1 MNFTRIN
8 GLLFIISLGGV
19 LVVHGQTKPEK
30 PPEMTPQMTE
40 IWYPEVPVVK
50 PGGANSAPSD
60 AIVLFNG
67 EDLSQWRGKENS
79 APKWKIENGSMIV
92 VKGTGSIWTKMNFN
106 DFQLH
111 LEWSAPAEIEGN
123 GQGRGNSGVILQD
136 RYEVQILDSYNNQT
150 YVNGQAGSIYKQYPP
165 LVNAMSK
172 PGEWNTYDIIYT
184 APRFK
189 ESGSLFSPARVTVIH
204 NGIVIQNNATIRG
217 TVKNSGLPDYQMH
230 GPAPIQLQNHNN
242 PVKFRNIW
250 LREL

>member
-1 MNFTRIN
+1 MRIKFTII
-8 GLLFIISLGGV
+8 LLIAGV
-19 LVVHGQTKPEK
+19 IYFDKAIAQVKPVNI
-30 PPEMTPQMTE
+30 PEMSPGMTE
-40 IWYPEVPVVK
+40 VWEPQVPLVK
-50 PGGANSAPSD
+50 PGTFNSAPSD
-60 AIVLFNG
+60 AIVLFDG
-67 EDLSQWRGKENS
+67 KDLSHWLGKGGSN
-79 APKWKIENGSMIV
+79 AGWKVSDGQMIV
-92 VKGTGSIWTKMNFN
+92 TKGAGSIWTKQYFN

-111 LEWSAPAEIEGN
+111 LEWAAPLEITGE

-189 ESGSLFSPARVTVIH
+189 DNGSLFSPGRVTVLH
-204 NGIVIQNNATIRG
+204 NGIVVQNNVAIKG
-217 TVKNSGLPDYQMH
+217 DAKNAGLPSYKMH
-230 GPAPIQLQNHNN
+230 GPAPIQLQNHND
-242 PVKFRNIW
+242 PVRFRNIW